1 MRKLLLTALL
11 LCTPAL
17 IFAASPGT
25 KLTVQ
30 VNSSLSGKGIDRA
43 SVIVHFTEGRNIN
56 LKKIRT
62 TWETK
67 TNQQGNVSIPEI
79 PQGKITI
86 QIIAENYQ
94 TYGNVYE
101 LKDPEQT
108 IEIKLN
114 PPQAQYSEDSKT
126 KEVKPLK

>member
-1 MRKLLLTALL
+1 MRKLLLTVLL

-17 IFAASPGT
+17 FTGAPPGT
-25 KLTVQ
+25 RLTVQ
-30 VNSSLSGKGIDRA
+30 VNSALSGKGIDRA

-67 TNQQGNVSIPEI
+67 TNQQGSVSIPEI
-79 PQGKITI
+79 PHGKITL
-86 QIIAENYQ
+86 QIIAGNYQ

-101 LKDPEQT
+101 LTDPEQT
-108 IEIKLN
+108 ITIKLN
-114 PPQAQYSEDSKT
+114 PPQAQYSEDIKT

>member
-1 MRKLLLTALL
+1 MRKLLLWALL
-11 LCTPAL
+11 LCSLSLIAGTP
-17 IFAASPGT
+17 PGT

-30 VNSSLSGKGIDRA
+30 VSSALSGKGIDRA

-67 TNQQGNVSIPEI
+67 TNQQGSVSIPEI
-79 PQGKITI
+79 PQGKITL

-101 LKDPEQT
+101 LNQPEQT
-108 IEIKLN
+108 ISIKLN
-114 PPQAQYSEDSKT
+114 PPQAQYSEDVKSG
-126 KEVKPLK
+126 EVKTRK

>member
-1 MRKLLLTALL
+1 MRKVLLSALL
-11 LCTPAL
+11 MCSLSL
-17 IFAASPGT
+17 IAAPPGT

-30 VNSSLSGKGIDRA
+30 VNSAQSGKGIDRA

-67 TNQQGNVSIPEI
+67 TNQQGSVSIPEI
-79 PQGKITI
+79 PQGKITL

-94 TYGNVYE
+94 TFGNVYE
-101 LKDPEQT
+101 LNQPEQT
-108 IEIKLN
+108 ISIKLN
-114 PPQAQYSEDSKT
+114 APQAQYSEDVKSN
-126 KEVKPLK
+126 EVKTRK